1 MKKLQFEK
9 KVKGQKRMQAE
20 ANMFLSKKKNK
31 QKKEEENEMTC

>member
-20 ANMFLSKKKNK
+20 ANMFLNKKKKNK
-31 QKKEEENEMTC
+31 RKKEENEMTC

>member
-20 ANMFLSKKKNK
+20 ANMFLSKKKKTNE
-31 QKKEEENEMTC
+31 KKKKMK